1 MLQESVR
8 ATFGAAP
15 KRLLPPIQGTVPMF
29 GIDYNLYRVFA
40 AAIALA
46 AIVVFFLFLHRTK
59 LGTWMRAVRHDR
71 EAAIAIGI
79 PAQRIF
85 MVTFAIGTAMAA
97 FGGVVAAPITTVDRS
112 EERRVGT
119 ECVSTVRFR
128 WAPDT

>member
-1 MLQESVR
+1 
-8 ATFGAAP
+8 
-15 KRLLPPIQGTVPMF
+15 MF

-71 EAAIAIGI
+71 EAAIAMGI

-85 MVTFAIGTAMAA
+85 MVTFALGTAMAP
-97 FGGVVAAPITTVDRS
+97 FGGLVPAPLTTTAFHTGGPILPFFLHAFITH
-112 EERRVGT
+112 RRGPLT
-119 ECVSTVRFR
+119 ATRATPQSR
-128 WAPDT
+128 PPPY